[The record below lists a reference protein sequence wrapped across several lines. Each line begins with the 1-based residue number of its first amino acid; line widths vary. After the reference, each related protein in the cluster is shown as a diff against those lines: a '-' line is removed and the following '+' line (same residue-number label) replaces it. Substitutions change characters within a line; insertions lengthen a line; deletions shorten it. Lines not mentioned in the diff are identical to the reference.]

1 MITDIVEKLHWN
13 PVEIARQLKVSDDEI
28 NIFEVRERE
37 RDIFRLISTIGWAP
51 SGTS

>member
-13 PVEIARQLKVSDDEI
+13 PVEIARQLKVCEDER
-28 NIFEVRERE
+28 NILLERE
-37 RDIFRLISTIGWAP
+37 NYFRLISTIGWAP